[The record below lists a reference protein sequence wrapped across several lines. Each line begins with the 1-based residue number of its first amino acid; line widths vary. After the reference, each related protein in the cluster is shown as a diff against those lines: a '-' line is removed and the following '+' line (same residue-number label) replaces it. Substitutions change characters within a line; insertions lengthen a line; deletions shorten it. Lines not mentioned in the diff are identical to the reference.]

1 LEVLEVQLLNLE
13 EDMLVGVPKEIKN
26 NEFRVGLTPP
36 SVHELVARGHRV
48 IVQTGAGAGIGL
60 TDEQYTAAGAT
71 IVPSAQE
78 IFAQAEMVVKVK
90 EPQPQECAL
99 LRPGQILYTY
109 LHLAPDPEQTAA
121 LVKSGAVCI
130 AYETI
135 TGPGGGLPLLAP
147 MSEVAGRMAIQA
159 GASHLEKSKGG
170 AGILLGGVPGVAAG
184 HIVIIGAG
192 VVGTNALQM
201 AVGIGARVTVLDKN
215 VDRLRQLDLIYG
227 NQITTLYSNAHAIE
241 EAVLSADLVIGGV
254 LVPGAA
260 APKLVTRAM
269 VSRMKKGSVVVDV
282 AIDQGGCFETS
293 HPTTHADPTFVV
305 DGVVHYCVANMP
317 GAVARTSTFALNN
330 ATIGHAVALAT
341 KGWRQALRD
350 DPHLKNGLNVC
361 EGKVTYAAVAQD
373 LGYDYVPADTLLA

>member
-1 LEVLEVQLLNLE
+1 
-13 EDMLVGVPKEIKN
+13 MLIGVPKEIKN

-71 IVPSAQE
+71 LVPSAQE
-78 IFAQAEMVVKVK
+78 IFAQADMVVKVK
-90 EPQPQECAL
+90 EPQPQECAM

-147 MSEVAGRMAIQA
+147 MSEVAGRMSIQA

-215 VDRLRQLDLIYG
+215 VDRLRQLDLVYG
-227 NQITTLYSNAHAIE
+227 NRISTLYSNAHAIE

-260 APKLVTRAM
+260 APKLVTRDM
-269 VSRMKKGSVVVDV
+269 VSKMKKGAVIVDV

-330 ATIGHAVALAT
+330 ATIAHAVALAN

-350 DPHLKNGLNVC
+350 DVHLKNGLNVC
-361 EGKVTYAAVAQD
+361 EGKVTYAAVAKD